1 MVKAYFSLNANNRSL
16 DRLGM
21 TWNKL
26 QYFSF
31 SLIFFLLSSFLFAQ
45 ESAYYSIET
54 LPIPEGIVM
63 EVGGMVFLP
72 DGELAVCSRRG
83 EIWIIKDPYAN
94 TADRSNWTRFAHGLH
109 EPLGLNYKD
118 GSIYATQRGELTK
131 MTDRNGDG
139 KADLYETIASW
150 PLSGNYHDYSYGPL
164 FLPNGNMLVSL
175 NLSWIGYGASLVKWR
190 GWMLEITEDGKVM
203 PHSTGFRSPSSF
215 GLNAEGDL
223 FYSDNQGDWVGSGR
237 ITHVEK
243 GDFVGN
249 PQGLKWAAEPGSPID
264 LRFEMFEDS
273 MGTLYEAAQ
282 KMEGIKPPTVWL
294 PHGTFG
300 ISTSS
305 LLLENTGGA
314 FGPFGGQMLV
324 GDQGQSMVMRMALEK
339 VEGQYQG
346 AIFKMREGFSSGVL
360 RTVWG
365 PDKETLFV
373 GMTNRGW
380 ASTGKAPFGIQ
391 RMKWTGRTPFD
402 MQRIEARPDGFE
414 VFFTEPV
421 SASTGGS
428 ASSYQINSFTYAYY
442 QTYGSDPKLIENCPI
457 TEVRLSADRLSAY
470 LVVDGLREGFVHEV
484 DVTKVRGA
492 GGKKI
497 LHPKAY
503 YTLNQIPGGGT
514 AAASSGSSASSTS
527 SGSTAKRVTKM
538 PASWA
543 DGPDLTIT
551 MGTEPGMKY
560 DQDFLEAK
568 AGSKIKFVFNNNDDL
583 QHNWTLVK
591 QGTAD
596 AVGEAAMAMGIQ
608 GPEKSYIP
616 DSEDVI
622 YHTSLL
628 DPETSETIYFTAPE
642 KPGLYQFVCTMPGHH
657 IVMRGVFQV
666 TK

>member
-1 MVKAYFSLNANNRSL
+1 MVKTYI
-16 DRLGM
+16 
-21 TWNKL
+21 
-26 QYFSF
+26 
-31 SLIFFLLSSFLFAQ
+31 SLILFFLGSWAYGQ

-54 LPIPEGIVM
+54 LPIPDGIIA

-72 DGELAVCSRRG
+72 DGELAICTRRG
-83 EIWIIKDPYAN
+83 EIWVIKDPFATTAN
-94 TADRSNWTRFAHGLH
+94 RSNWTRYAQGLH
-109 EPLGLNYKD
+109 EPLGLNYRD

-139 KADLYETIASW
+139 KADKFETIASW

-190 GWMLEITEDGKVM
+190 GWMLEITEEGEVM
-203 PHSTGFRSPSSF
+203 PYATGFRSPSSF
-215 GLNAEGDL
+215 GLDAEGEV

-237 ITHVEK
+237 ISHVEK

-249 PQGLKWAAEPGSPID
+249 PQGLKWADDPKSPVK
-264 LRFEMFEDS
+264 LRFDMFQDS

-324 GDQGQSMVMRMALEK
+324 GDQGQSMIMRLFLEK

-365 PDKETLFV
+365 PDNKTLFV

-380 ASTGKAPFGIQ
+380 ASTGKEPFGIQ
-391 RMKWTGRTPFD
+391 RMRWTGKTPLE

-414 VFFTEPV
+414 VYFTEPV
-421 SASTGGS
+421 SANAGN
-428 ASSYQINSFTYAYY
+428 ASSYKISSFTYAYY
-442 QTYGSDPKLIENCPI
+442 QTYGSKPKLVENCPI
-457 TEVRLSADRLSAY
+457 TSVQLSADRMSAY
-470 LVVDGLREGFVHEV
+470 LKVDGLREGFVHEI
-484 DVTKVRGA
+484 DARKVRGN
-492 GGKKI
+492 GGKKVM
-497 LHPKAY
+497 HPMAY
-503 YTLNQIPGGGT
+503 YTLNQIPGGGASVSESDAST
-514 AAASSGSSASSTS
+514 AASTGAASN
-527 SGSTAKRVTKM
+527 AKRILEL

-543 DGPDLTIT
+543 SGPDQTIQL
-551 MGTEPGMKY
+551 GTLPGMKY
-560 DQDFLEAK
+560 DTELLEVK
-568 AGSKIKFVFNNNDDL
+568 AGSKIKLIFNNNDDM
-583 QHNWTLVK
+583 QHNFTIVNP
-591 QGTAD
+591 GTAD
-596 AVGEAAMAMGIQ
+596 EIGMAAINMGIA
-608 GPEKSYIP
+608 GPEASYIP
-616 DSEDVI
+616 DSDDVLV
-622 YHTSLL
+622 HTSLL
-628 DPETSETIYFTAPE
+628 DPETSETIYFTAPS
-642 KPGLYQFVCTMPGHH
+642 KPGFYQFVCTMPGHH
-657 IVMRGVFQV
+657 TIMRGVFEV
-666 TK
+666 KT